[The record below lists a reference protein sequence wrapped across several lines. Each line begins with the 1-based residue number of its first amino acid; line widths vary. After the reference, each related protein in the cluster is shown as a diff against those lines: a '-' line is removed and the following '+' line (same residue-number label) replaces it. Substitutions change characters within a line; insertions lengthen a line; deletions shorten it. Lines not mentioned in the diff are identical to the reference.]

1 MTSAHNVM
9 AACMYRVRLR
19 KYMMMMVIVTG
30 DAAETRC
37 DTSDQ
42 RVA

>member
-1 MTSAHNVM
+1 
-9 AACMYRVRLR
+9 MYRVRLR
-19 KYMMMMVIVTG
+19 KYMMMVIVTG